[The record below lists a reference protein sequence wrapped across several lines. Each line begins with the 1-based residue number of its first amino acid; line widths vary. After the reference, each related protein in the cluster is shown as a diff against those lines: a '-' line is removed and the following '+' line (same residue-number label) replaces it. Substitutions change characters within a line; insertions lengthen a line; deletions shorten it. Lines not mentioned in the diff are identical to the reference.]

1 MSFTK
6 YFKPYSC
13 VFVFMH
19 GHSRI
24 VSQNFAFRGKK
35 SKIPIQKLI
44 AAALTQ
50 LAPCFNASLSLTVT
64 SALEHLILCMEKV
77 VEAAPQLPLFYYHIP
92 SMTGVTCEFSLYNQL
107 CLFIRL
113 FMSTLWALWLIR

>member
-6 YFKPYSC
+6 YFKLYSC
-13 VFVFMH
+13 VFAFMH

-24 VSQNFAFRGKK
+24 VSQNFVFRGKK
-35 SKIPIQKLI
+35 YKIPIPKLMY
-44 AAALTQ
+44 LYCSCTDSTGSMFQ
-50 LAPCFNASLSLTVT
+50 WFSLTVP

-92 SMTGVTCEFSLYNQL
+92 SMTGVTCECFL
-107 CLFIRL
+107 
-113 FMSTLWALWLIR
+113 